1 MKRDTELPFIVG
13 VVRVDI
19 NLQDVDIDQC
29 STDGWFAGTH
39 RCNLTTM
46 EWFQPAGPGRAG
58 SLALPCILPL
68 KLLSAQPSVQASPN
82 SDGGRCYG

>member
-1 MKRDTELPFIVG
+1 MMLVSFNVVLPFGRG

-46 EWFQPAGPGRAG
+46 EVSVPSMGVRLIY
-58 SLALPCILPL
+58 SV
-68 KLLSAQPSVQASPN
+68 KLNCNPHQLCHIHT
-82 SDGGRCYG
+82 RL

>member
-1 MKRDTELPFIVG
+1 MIVMKLSYLVVRWHNLTSFFHSQFDDVKLFCRG

-46 EWFQPAGPGRAG
+46 EVSVPNRQTRH
-58 SLALPCILPL
+58 
-68 KLLSAQPSVQASPN
+68 LLCETEV
-82 SDGGRCYG
+82 